1 MVTPAIENLI
11 RENKGHQINS
21 IIQMGSSVG
30 MQSLNMSLASL
41 VRQGKISREMA
52 LQYTDSPS
60 ELQTMI

>member
-1 MVTPAIENLI
+1 
-11 RENKGHQINS
+11 
-21 IIQMGSSVG
+21 MGSSVG